1 MLLAD
6 IFLPAMLFVIC
17 KSQSSPHLNNP
28 LTAEKTSD
36 LYANT
41 GPTSAD
47 PSTTLNSDELL
58 DNYRQFVA
66 KSLLRLRDSCKL
78 HDFLQSIKLN
88 FDGKYKKS
96 KIFTTHFQ

>member
-1 MLLAD
+1 MILAD

-17 KSQSSPHLNNP
+17 KSQNTPHLNNP
-28 LTAEKTSD
+28 LSAEKTPD
-36 LYANT
+36 LYAYT

-47 PSTTLNSDELL
+47 ASILNSDELL

-88 FDGKYKKS
+88 FDGKYIKQND
-96 KIFTTHFQ
+96 FMTHFQN